1 MLFSEVEMKN
11 IFMLTMCGFF
21 IPFLD
26 VVVAQELHKNC
37 VMKALG
43 PKSEYAPLN
52 IKNVDLLHSEQY
64 KGDMYYLL
72 VAKTGSSPYSGSR
85 ALLKGCKV
93 EFFDGPGNG
102 INYGAL
108 PKSIV
113 GVFEAKSNEY
123 WQTHK

>member
-1 MLFSEVEMKN
+1 MKK
-11 IFMLTMCGFF
+11 IVMLTMCGIF

-26 VVVAQELHKNC
+26 VAVAQELDQNC
-37 VMKALG
+37 VMEALG
-43 PKSEYAPLN
+43 PQSEYAPLN

-64 KGDMYYLL
+64 RGDIYHLL
-72 VAKTGSSPYSGSR
+72 VAKTGNSPFSGSR

-113 GVFEAKSNEY
+113 SVFETKSNEY
-123 WQTHK
+123 WQINK